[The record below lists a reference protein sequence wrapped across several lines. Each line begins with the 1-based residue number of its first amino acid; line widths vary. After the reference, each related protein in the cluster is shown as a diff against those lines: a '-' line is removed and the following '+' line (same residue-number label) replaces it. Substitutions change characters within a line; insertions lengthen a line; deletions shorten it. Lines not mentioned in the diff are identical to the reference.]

1 MITITLPD
9 GSQRQ
14 YPGPLTV
21 TEVAQSIGTGLARAT
36 LSGRISEDGQVRLV
50 DASHLIEHDTQLS
63 IITAKDADGLD
74 LIRHSTAHLL
84 AYAVKSLFP
93 DAQVTIGPVIE
104 NGFFY
109 DFAYKRPFTLEDLA
123 AIEKKMAELV
133 KKDELV
139 TREVWLRD
147 DAVKYFLGIGEA
159 YKAEIIAAIPGNEAI
174 SLYRE
179 GDFIDL
185 CRGPHVPNTGKLK
198 VFKLMKL
205 AGAYWRGDSNNE
217 MLQRIY
223 GTAWATKEDQ
233 DAYLH
238 MLEEAER
245 RDHRKIGR
253 DLDLFHFQ
261 EEGPGLIFWHPKG
274 WAIWQQVEQY
284 MRDVYRNNGYQEVK
298 APQILDLSLWKKTG
312 HWDNYRENMFT
323 TESES
328 RTYGLKPMNCPGHV
342 QIFNHGLHSYRDLP
356 LRYGEFGQCHRNE
369 PSGSLHG
376 MMRVRGFTQDDG
388 HIFCTEDQMQDECA
402 DYTSLLQKVYAD
414 FGFHDILYKVATR
427 PEKRIGSD
435 EVWDKAEN
443 ALMESLRR
451 TGCDFEISPGEGAF
465 YGPKVE
471 YTLKD
476 AIGRHWQ
483 CGTLQVDFSMPE
495 RLGAEYVDATDKRR
509 APVMLHRAIL
519 GSLERF
525 IGMLIENHAGALPAW
540 LAPVQAVVC
549 CISEPAAAYATE
561 IAQTLK
567 KQGFRVE
574 SDLRAEKIPYKIR
587 EHSMQKVPYI
597 LVVGEKERQ
606 TGAVS
611 VRGRGGLDLGV
622 MPMGEFATLLSED
635 VELRRNSGVPA
646 VQAA

>member
-1 MITITLPD
+1 MIFITLPD

-14 YPGPLTV
+14 YPGPVTV
-21 TEVAQSIGTGLARAT
+21 ADVAQSIGAGLARAA
-36 LSGRISEDGQVRLV
+36 LGGRITRGEQAQLV
-50 DASHLIEHDTQLS
+50 DTSHLIEQDAQLAL
-63 IITAKDADGLD
+63 ITGKDPEGLE

-84 AYAVKSLFP
+84 AYAVKALFP

-109 DFAYKRPFTLEDLA
+109 DFSYKRPFTPEDLT

-133 KKDELV
+133 KKDESV
-139 TREVWLRD
+139 TREEWKRD
-147 DAVKYFLGIGEA
+147 DAVAFFKSIGEH
-159 YKAEIIAAIPGNEAI
+159 YKAEIIGAIPGNETI

-223 GTAWATKEDQ
+223 GTAWANKDDQ
-233 DAYLH
+233 DAHLH
-238 MLEEAER
+238 MLAEAEL

-253 DLDLFHFQ
+253 ELDLFHFQ

-284 MRDVYRNNGYQEVK
+284 MRNVYRDNGYQEVK
-298 APQILDLSLWKKTG
+298 APQILDISLWKKTG

-342 QIFNHGLHSYRDLP
+342 QIFNSSLHSYRDLP

-388 HIFCTEDQMQDECA
+388 HIFCTEAQMQDECA
-402 DYTSLLQKVYAD
+402 TYTALLQKVYAD
-414 FGFHDILYKVATR
+414 FGFTEILYKVATR

-435 EVWDKAEN
+435 VVWDKAEN

-451 TGCDFEISPGEGAF
+451 TGCDFEVSPGEGAF

-483 CGTLQVDFSMPE
+483 CGTIQVDFSMPQ
-495 RLGAEYVDATDKRR
+495 RLGAEFVDAQDQRV

-519 GSLERF
+519 GSFERF

-549 CISEPAAAYATE
+549 CISESTAEYATE
-561 IAQTLK
+561 ITQSLK

-574 SDLRAEKIPYKIR
+574 SDCRGEKITYKIR

-606 TGAVS
+606 AGAVA
-611 VRGRGGLDLGV
+611 VRSRGGLDLGV
-622 MPMGEFATLLSED
+622 MPFEQFTSLLNED
-635 VELRRNSGVPA
+635 VALRRNSGLPA
-646 VQAA
+646 PQAA